1 MHEIDFEQVV
11 EEILQRDIRY
21 AHAAYRFVREAL
33 DHTQKLLGRSGT
45 AEIHHVSG
53 QELLEGIRAY
63 ALQQYGPMTL
73 TVFQEWGVSGCEDF
87 GELVFNMVEARIL
100 KKTDRDSREDFKN
113 GFDFFEAFRRPF
125 LPARRAV
132 QLQAELRQ
140 TPA

>member
-11 EEILQRDIRY
+11 EEILQRDKRY
-21 AHAAYRFVREAL
+21 AQAAYRFVREAL

-63 ALQQYGPMTL
+63 ALQQYGPMSL
-73 TVFQEWGVSGCEDF
+73 TVFHEWGVRGCEDF

-100 KKTDRDSREDFKN
+100 KKTDRDTREDFKK

-125 LPARRAV
+125 LPARRSV
-132 QLQAELRQ
+132 QLQEVRQ
-140 TPA
+140 TLA